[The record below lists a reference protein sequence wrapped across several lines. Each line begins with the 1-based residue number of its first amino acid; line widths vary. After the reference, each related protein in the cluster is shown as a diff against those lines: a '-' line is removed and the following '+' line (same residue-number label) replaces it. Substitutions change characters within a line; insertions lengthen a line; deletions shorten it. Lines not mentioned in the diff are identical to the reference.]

1 MPEKLVKEIEVRNG
15 LDKKEYKV
23 FESHKYAITAL

>member
-1 MPEKLVKEIEVRNG
+1 MPEKLVKEIEIRNG

-23 FESHKYAITAL
+23 FEAHKYAVTTL

>member
-1 MPEKLVKEIEVRNG
+1 MSDKLVKEIEIRNG

-23 FESHKYAITAL
+23 FEAHKYAITKL